1 MLQHWLTPIS
11 ISGTT
16 HFIEHHFRDHITSQI
31 QNKIPLTLQN
41 TPKTL
46 IDISLT
52 PLIERLVHI
61 VPTPPPT
68 TTAKR
73 ISGCRHLGS
82 DQFINSI
89 IWSYSDQGSW
99 FFFFEARQLLFKT
112 YIMITVVLQI
122 DIAMRTAVLRD
133 WKVQCLEHVHV
144 RGPHREATSSPRT
157 CTWSAVKWLRNHS
170 FKDKGAIN

>member
-31 QNKIPLTLQN
+31 QNKIPPTLQN
-41 TPKTL
+41 TPRIL

-52 PLIERLVHI
+52 PVIERVVHI

-73 ISGCRHLGS
+73 MSGCRHLGS

-89 IWSYSDQGSW
+89 IWLYSGQGSW
-99 FFFFEARQLLFKT
+99 FFFWSAPA
-112 YIMITVVLQI
+112 TVQNLHNHHCGAK
-122 DIAMRTAVLRD
+122 DRYSYAFGSAEG
-133 WKVQCLEHVHV
+133 LE
-144 RGPHREATSSPRT
+144 SSMSRART
-157 CTWSAVKWLRNHS
+157 CTWSAQGGDIVTTYMYVVRSQVVKPVPDRS
-170 FKDKGAIN
+170 VYV